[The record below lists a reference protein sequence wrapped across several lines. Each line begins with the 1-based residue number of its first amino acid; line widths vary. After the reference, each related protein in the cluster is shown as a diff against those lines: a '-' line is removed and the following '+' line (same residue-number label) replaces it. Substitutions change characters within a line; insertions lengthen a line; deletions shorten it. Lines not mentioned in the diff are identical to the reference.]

1 MNPLIGLTILL
12 LVLSGAYGGLWY
24 CKRRYALEAETSRKL
39 THIGLGLMTLSFP
52 WIFTQ
57 TWPIWLLAGISFIS
71 LLFLRRSD
79 LVGNLGNVLHD
90 VNRTSFGEL
99 CFPLAVAI
107 LFQLAH
113 HHPVN
118 YLIPMLMLTLADAF
132 AALVGVR
139 YGKAH
144 YSASEGIKSVEGS
157 FFFFLTA
164 FMCVHIP
171 LLLGTDYPKA
181 QVLLVALLVSLLV
194 TLFEAIAWKG
204 LDNLFIPLGGYLIL
218 VKYITYPSYVL
229 ILFLASLVVIT
240 FIAFYLKKAS
250 TLNLGALLTCI
261 VLAFFYGTLQNWEW
275 TLLPVLMLILY
286 AFISHKEHKELQ
298 SAHDVHTVLW
308 LSMGALAWL
317 FLNNALHYP
326 LFVAFIALHVCQLS
340 IITWIHYKR
349 YQGNNGFTR
358 PILMGLLLAASGFV
372 LLYIEQH
379 MINPHTFLF
388 PHIDL
393 FYFPFMLAG
402 IIVSL
407 VLFTVWSRYQEQP
420 LPVTLQR
427 LMVQGGCGFIGSAV
441 SLGLFLLRTYHA

>member
-1 MNPLIGLTILL
+1 MNPFIGLILL
-12 LVLSGAYGGLWY
+12 LSVLSGAYLGLWY
-24 CKRRYALEAETSRKL
+24 CKRQYALEAETSRKL

-52 WIFTQ
+52 WIFNQ

-71 LLFLRRSD
+71 LLFLRRGD

-99 CFPLAVAI
+99 CFPVAVAI

-113 HHPVN
+113 NNPVN

-157 FFFFLTA
+157 FFFFLTS

-171 LLLGTDYPKA
+171 LLLATDYPKA

-218 VKYITYPSYVL
+218 VKYITYPSYIL
-229 ILFLASLVVIT
+229 ILFLVALMAISLV
-240 FIAFYLKKAS
+240 AFYLKNAS

-261 VLAFFYGTLQNWEW
+261 VLAFFYGTLQSWQW
-275 TLLPVLMLILY
+275 TLLPVIMLVLY

-298 SAHDVHTVLW
+298 SVHDVHTVLW
-308 LSMGALAWL
+308 LSMGALTWL
-317 FLNNALHYP
+317 FLNNALHEN
-326 LFVAFIALHVCQLS
+326 LFMAFVALHACQLT
-340 IITWIHYKR
+340 IITWIHRKR
-349 YQGNNGFTR
+349 YFHQHGYFM
-358 PILMGLLLAASGFV
+358 PVFMGLVLSIFGFFLQHYLSFSLND
-372 LLYIEQH
+372 LLY
-379 MINPHTFLF
+379 F
-388 PHIDL
+388 PIIL
-393 FYFPFMLAG
+393 IG

-407 VLFTVWSRYQEQP
+407 ILFKWWSHYQKQP
-420 LPVTLQR
+420 LSTTLIR
-427 LMVQGGCGFIGSAV
+427 LMVQGGCAFIGSAV
-441 SLGLFLLRTYHA
+441 SLGLFILKVYHA